1 MSSFTPSRL
10 HHSIEVV
17 PVFCLFVPLFCV
29 VALREWTYELMV
41 GEENNILVL
50 GFFFFSGC
58 QLKKRAPLYLVDARN
73 KLSTQTPMMLYILC
87 NPPPI
92 LGMYGLQQN

>member
-1 MSSFTPSRL
+1 MSSFIPSRL

-50 GFFFFSGC
+50 GFFFFLDASLKSG
-58 QLKKRAPLYLVDARN
+58 LH
-73 KLSTQTPMMLYILC
+73 YI
-87 NPPPI
+87 
-92 LGMYGLQQN
+92 